1 MKHVLITGTGRGL
14 GAALCEAFL
23 SRGDVSI
30 TGISRGENRF
40 AGNARYTHIRAD
52 LSDAGTDFEALVK
65 GLNTPPDA
73 VINNAA
79 LLLNKPFGGYTLQDL
94 DEQFRLNVFAPF
106 MLLQALGSVL
116 KPRSHVVNIGSMGGY
131 QGSVKFPGLAAYSAS
146 KGALAVLTE
155 CLAEEWKERGVRVN
169 CLALGSV
176 NTEMLAEAFP
186 GYTAPLSPEEMA
198 GFVAD
203 FALEGHKFFSGKVLP
218 VSVTIP

>member
-23 SRGDVSI
+23 ARGDVKV
-30 TGISRGENRF
+30 TGISRGESRF
-40 AGNARYTHIRAD
+40 SGHTLYTHLKAD
-52 LSDAGTDFEALVK
+52 LSDTATDFETLVK
-65 GLNTPPDA
+65 ELHSPPDA

-79 LLLNKPFGGYTLQDL
+79 LLLNKPFGSYTVGDL
-94 DEQFRLNVFAPF
+94 YTQFRLNVFVPF
-106 MLLQALGSVL
+106 MLLQALAPLL
-116 KPRSHVVNIGSMGGY
+116 KAGSHVVNIGSMGGF
-131 QGSVKFPGLAAYSAS
+131 QGSMKFPGLSAYSAS
-146 KGALAVLTE
+146 KGALATLTE

-186 GYTAPLSPEEMA
+186 GYKATLNPEDMA
-198 GFVAD
+198 DFVAY

-218 VSVTIP
+218 VSVTVP